1 MLTKMTSALRAT
13 LNKGKNI
20 SGQAVTSVASNPIA
34 QKAAEEGSALKR
46 VAGKAIGIN
55 GLFGI
60 WQGVDE
66 YQSARENGDG
76 FISSVG
82 QGAFEGVLGM
92 YPWLWAGYHG
102 LKDGPRAIVEGVAA
116 ADTWRR
122 NLARSNSNQ
131 AFVNAQFEDTQ
142 QVHTM
147 RQAGMAIAQ
156 RSRYNTQVA
165 MMGNEAQYMMK

>member
-1 MLTKMTSALRAT
+1 MTSAVRAA
-13 LNKGKNI
+13 LNKGRNV
-20 SGQAVTSVASNPIA
+20 GNQTVASVASNSIA
-34 QKAAEEGSALKR
+34 QRAAEEGAALKR
-46 VAGKAIGIN
+46 TAGKAIGIN
-55 GLFGI
+55 GLFGV

-66 YQSARENGDG
+66 YQAARENGDSL
-76 FISSVG
+76 ISSVG

-92 YPWLWAGYHG
+92 YPWLWVGYHG
-102 LKDGPRAIVEGVAA
+102 LKDGPRLAVEGMAA

-131 AFVNAQFEDTQ
+131 SFVNAQFEDTQ

-165 MMGNEAQYMMK
+165 MMGNEASYMMK

>member
-1 MLTKMTSALRAT
+1 MLTKMTSAVRSALSKER
-13 LNKGKNI
+13 NI
-20 SGQAVTSVASNPIA
+20 GGQAVTSVASNPIA
-34 QKAAEEGSALKR
+34 QRAAEEGSALKR

>member
-20 SGQAVTSVASNPIA
+20 GGQAVTSVASNPIA

-55 GLFGI
+55 GIFGVL
-60 WQGVDE
+60 QGVNE
-66 YQSARENGDG
+66 YQNARENGDG

-156 RSRYNTQVA
+156 LSRYNTQIS

>member
-20 SGQAVTSVASNPIA
+20 SGKSVTSVASNPIA

-55 GLFGI
+55 GIFGVL
-60 WQGVDE
+60 QGVNE
-66 YQSARENGDG
+66 YQNARENGDG

-102 LKDGPRAIVEGVAA
+102 LKDGPRTIVEGVAA

-156 RSRYNTQVA
+156 RSRYNMQIA